1 LDKLQLLPPLY
12 LRDASPNFEVI
23 THPVDTSTPD
33 QPLRDAWLIAA
44 RNEGVAPIIN
54 PDGTPYG
61 MVTANSFIAFMIEVV
76 GVHSHHEEI
85 RVRELLDRPCRE
97 VCDRGVLQFK
107 AGSRIRD
114 ALPRILREERDEF
127 LVVNEAGGYVGV
139 CRQREALNPPRM
151 KVILVDHNE
160 PDQALAA
167 LDEADLVEILDHHR
181 LGNATTQMAI
191 RFTVDV
197 VGSTCTLVA
206 ERIHEAGLSAPP
218 ALAGMLLAGLISDT
232 LTLTSPT
239 TTERDRVIAQRL
251 SRWAFMAGSPLA
263 GETLESFAQALL
275 EAGAGLATREPA
287 DVVSADFKRY
297 DSVGVKFG
305 VAQIEVTNLVELDE
319 HLKSLKD
326 ALKMQRERLSL
337 NFVMLMVTDIVRG
350 SSRLVLSGRVAAL
363 DDLPFPL
370 LPDGTLDAPDV
381 VSRKK
386 QLLPSI
392 LNALSH

>member
-1 LDKLQLLPPLY
+1 M
-12 LRDASPNFEVI
+12 
-23 THPVDTSTPD
+23 
-33 QPLRDAWLIAA
+33 RDAWLIAA
-44 RNEGVAPIIN
+44 RNEGVAPILN
-54 PDGTPYG
+54 PDGTPFG
-61 MVTANSFIAFMIEVV
+61 MITANSFIAFMIEVV

-97 VCDRGVLQFK
+97 VSDRRVLQFN

-114 ALPRILREERDEF
+114 SLPRILREERDEF

-181 LGNATTQMAI
+181 LGNATTQMPI

-239 TTERDRVIAQRL
+239 TTERDHAIAKRL
-251 SRWAFMAGSPLA
+251 VGGRLWLDRRWH

-297 DSVGVKFG
+297 ESVGIKFG

-319 HLKSLKD
+319 HLTALKD
-326 ALKMQRERLSL
+326 ALNMQRERLAL
-337 NFVMLMVTDIVRG
+337 NFVMLMVTDIVHG
-350 SSRLVLSGRVAAL
+350 SSRLVLSGRVAGL

-386 QLLPSI
+386 QLLPTISQCI
-392 LNALSH
+392 VALDSFRVDIA